1 MGSAFSTGSGPL
13 FQSVASVP
21 PSTGR
26 HTPVIEADASEHRY
40 RAAPITPSRAPKRR
54 MGIFTPPALQ
64 ADLHGIAG
72 AHDADEQCLRFMDR
86 VCPHAH

>member
-26 HTPVIEADASEHRY
+26 HTPVIEAEASEHSY

-54 MGIFTPPALQ
+54 MGIFTPPAPTPRKQ
-64 ADLHGIAG
+64 PPVEDNPPKYNRQFVEY
-72 AHDADEQCLRFMDR
+72 DTT
-86 VCPHAH
+86 P